1 MRAEEECERKV
12 VNMSSSKRI
21 LIIDDEA
28 DARAYLKAILE
39 DEGYEIFMAPDGE
52 EGLKIARENP
62 PHLIT
67 LDLMMPNKSGV
78 KFLNEIKSDDQLKDV
93 PIVVASGAR
102 QATGVDMKQF
112 LEERPFQ
119 DRKQDVAGG
128 GQPVKPDAFLE
139 KPVNPSELLELVN
152 KLT

>member
-1 MRAEEECERKV
+1 
-12 VNMSSSKRI
+12 MSSSKKI
-21 LIIDDEA
+21 LIIDDES

-39 DEGYEIFMAPDGE
+39 DEGYETLTASDGE
-52 EGLKIARENP
+52 EGLKLARETP

-78 KFLNEIKSDDQLKDV
+78 KFLNEIKSDAQLKDV

-102 QATGVDMKQF
+102 QVTGVDMKQY
-112 LEERPFQ
+112 LQERPFQ
-119 DRKQDVAGG
+119 ERKKEATGATHEAV
-128 GQPVKPDAFLE
+128 PDAYLE
-139 KPVNPSELLELVN
+139 KPVNPSELLALVK